1 MFQLFHREIQQRERS
16 IRLQDVCGRDIL
28 GSWIH
33 RGKPRVQLEIAF
45 FLVFSFFSSY
55 PLLTSKDPDFTV
67 PYRSYRTVPYRMYT
81 GKFLASRG
89 WEGEGW
95 ARF

>member
-1 MFQLFHREIQQRERS
+1 MRVANPDAGRAWTGPSRLLDPHRS
-16 IRLQDVCGRDIL
+16 
-28 GSWIH
+28 
-33 RGKPRVQLEIAF
+33 KPRVPLEIAF

-81 GKFLASRG
+81 GIFLASWG

>member
-33 RGKPRVQLEIAF
+33 RGKLE
-45 FLVFSFFSSY
+45 SS
-55 PLLTSKDPDFTV
+55 
-67 PYRSYRTVPYRMYT
+67 
-81 GKFLASRG
+81 
-89 WEGEGW
+89 
-95 ARF
+95 